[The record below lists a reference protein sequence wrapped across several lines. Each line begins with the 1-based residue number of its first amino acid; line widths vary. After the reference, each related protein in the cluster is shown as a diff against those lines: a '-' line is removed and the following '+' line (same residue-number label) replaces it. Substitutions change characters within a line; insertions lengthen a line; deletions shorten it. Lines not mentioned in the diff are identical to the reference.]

1 MKDLRDTLKVI
12 IVLGTLLI
20 NALLIYGLLYDPLSQ
35 VLVDK
40 NQPYYLPDSNGF
52 IQIVTLLIIG
62 LLILT
67 SIFLLMKIYKKQKV
81 LLIAPLFTLLII
93 CAIFIVSFISPKYPS
108 SISEYEKDRYYYKI
122 EIWWNMPNHM
132 RIYKRWK
139 SALPYD
145 GKLSAE
151 QLKYKL
157 DSLSNTKDD

>member
-12 IVLGTLLI
+12 IVLGTLVI
-20 NALLIYGLLYDPLSQ
+20 NAILIYVLLYDPLSQ
-35 VLVDK
+35 ALVDK

-52 IQIVTLLIIG
+52 IQIITLLIIG

-67 SIFLLMKIYKKQKV
+67 SIFLVLKIYKKQKV

-93 CAIFIVSFISPKYPS
+93 CALFMVSFTSPKYPS
-108 SISEYEKDRYYYKI
+108 SISGYEKDGYYYKI

-132 RIYKRWK
+132 TIYKRWK

-145 GKLSAE
+145 GKLSTE